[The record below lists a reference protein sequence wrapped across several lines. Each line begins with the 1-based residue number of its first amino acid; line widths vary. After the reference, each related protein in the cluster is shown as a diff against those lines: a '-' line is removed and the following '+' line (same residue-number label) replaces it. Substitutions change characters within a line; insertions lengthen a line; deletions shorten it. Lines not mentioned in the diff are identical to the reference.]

1 MITIS
6 DAAGEKLREVMAQ
19 RNIDADAVLRLFV
32 QTGGCSGFSY
42 GLALDDSTSEND
54 RIIEQ
59 QGIRVAIDPM
69 SAMYLRGVEIDYIDN
84 VMGGGF
90 TIRNPNAVQTCGCGQ
105 SFRTAEDAGQAQPC
119 DDEATTA

>member
-6 DAAGEKLREVMAQ
+6 DAAGEKLKEVMAQ

>member
-1 MITIS
+1 MITIT
-6 DAAGEKLREVMAQ
+6 DAAGEKIKEVMAQ
-19 RNIDADAVLRLFV
+19 RNVEADTVLRLFV

-42 GLALDDSTSEND
+42 GMALGDSTSEND

-59 QGIRVAIDPM
+59 HGIRVAIDPF
-69 SAMYLRGVEIDYIDN
+69 SAAYLRGVEIDYIEG

-119 DDEATTA
+119 DDDATA